1 MLAYYRQE
9 QADLR
14 LERQLD
20 NNEYDDSGL
29 VSIKVPATHLA
40 YYTNSVQ
47 YERVD
52 GKIEI
57 GSKLYK
63 FVKRRLFN
71 DTLELICIPDYK
83 VIRTEK
89 AHPDSRP
96 AISKSFSIDYYTVDD
111 LFKLNDQVPSSS
123 KGSDRYMACPTSVF
137 LFKAGH
143 PPQLISSLYPLR
155 QEII

>member
-1 MLAYYRQE
+1 
-9 QADLR
+9 

-20 NNEYDDSGL
+20 NNEYDDSQV

-40 YYTNSVQ
+40 YYSSSVQ

-52 GKIEI
+52 GKIEV
-57 GSKLYK
+57 GSTHYK

-83 VIRTEK
+83 VIRPEK
-89 AHPDSRP
+89 SHPDSHP
-96 AISKSFSIDYYTVDD
+96 ALPQNFSIDYYTVGD

-123 KGSDRYMACPTSVF
+123 KGSDSYMACLTSVF
-137 LFKAGH
+137 LLTAGH
-143 PPQLISSLYPLR
+143 PPQLIS
-155 QEII
+155 